1 MHIPY
6 TERIYIKYEQKR
18 DSCSSKLVHF
28 KKKCFLIFR
37 KKTRNKRIKQI
48 SFLENEKQNQ
58 KTRNKDI
65 IKQTTNKVI
74 MRVSFVQLTLT
85 VYINAYAQTKQTN
98 AYLVSIGKATPK
110 EVWPWPTNCI
120 LCCFGENSSYQ
131 NREENTCVVIHILEV
146 QPQIKLKQKF

>member
-1 MHIPY
+1 MVNTIYHLFVGVSNLFYTPSQLIMSSRPSTSLFIIYNMLNQQNIHPIDMPFFAIIRTRNKDKSMHIPY
-6 TERIYIKYEQKR
+6 TERIYKQKR

-74 MRVSFVQLTLT
+74 MRVSFV
-85 VYINAYAQTKQTN
+85 
-98 AYLVSIGKATPK
+98 
-110 EVWPWPTNCI
+110 
-120 LCCFGENSSYQ
+120 
-131 NREENTCVVIHILEV
+131 
-146 QPQIKLKQKF
+146 